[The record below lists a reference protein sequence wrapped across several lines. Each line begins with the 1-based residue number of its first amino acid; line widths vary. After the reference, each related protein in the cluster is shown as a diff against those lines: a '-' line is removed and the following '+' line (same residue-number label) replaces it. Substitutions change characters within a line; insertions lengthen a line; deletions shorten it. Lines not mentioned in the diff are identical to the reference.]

1 MLNGLYSA
9 TILLGEIADELR
21 RRLPPD
27 WTLEQVG
34 RELSVGP
41 GVYRVDAA
49 LALTDPRGESATIIV
64 EVKGQPL
71 EAGTV
76 SSLLHQS
83 ERLLDVSAELPSTD
97 GSRSFMV
104 ISPFLN

>member
-1 MLNGLYSA
+1 MIVPLDGLFSTMPDGLYSA

-27 WTLEQVG
+27 WTLERLG

-41 GVYRVDAA
+41 GGSRVDAA

-64 EVKGQPL
+64 EAKG
-71 EAGTV
+71 
-76 SSLLHQS
+76 
-83 ERLLDVSAELPSTD
+83 
-97 GSRSFMV
+97 
-104 ISPFLN
+104 